1 MNNKIID
8 ILEFDKVKALFQ
20 TYLVTAQGQTAL
32 ADALPQDDATKIQ
45 TKFDELSELQTLVIE
60 NGKLPIASSGD
71 VSEFLRR
78 IELEATLSGLEFA
91 KIKRLLRVGRDLRH
105 YFEEA
110 ENVEL
115 SALQDKISKLAD
127 LGQVLGMLQIID
139 DTGHVEDSATP
150 RLMGLRATL
159 KRLDSDVKKAMQEA
173 LSRYSASIS
182 DNIVTIRNDRPVL
195 AVKAEAKSK
204 VPGIIHDISATGQTV
219 YIEPNS
225 VNALG
230 NALNQARI
238 EERNEVAAIL
248 KDLSEALL
256 PFVPDIRQSAWVI
269 GEFDLLNAKYQFM
282 VKHNATVP
290 TLTDNQDIKLMQ
302 MRHPLIDARK
312 VVANDLVFGADLSTI
327 VITGPNTGGKTI
339 TLKTLGLAQLM
350 AQAGFPILAAR
361 GSSVGVFDQVYADI
375 GDEQSIEA
383 NLSTFS
389 SHMTTIVDILGT
401 ITSRSLVLFDE
412 LGAGTDPKEG
422 AALAISI
429 LEYLRARHVKTMA
442 TTHYPE
448 LKAYGV
454 ETPGVLN
461 ASMVFDVEALK
472 PTYRL
477 VLGIPGRSNA
487 LDISTRL
494 GLPADIVAAAKA
506 QISDD
511 EHDVNDMI
519 AALEAKNHELD
530 ASVANIRRLEKDN
543 ATMYDQLKGLHDVM
557 TRERENELNKAR
569 KEAKQIVEKASQESQ
584 TILKDL
590 HERAA
595 LKPHEVIAA
604 RAEIEGL
611 APDLVD
617 LSNNKVLK
625 KAKAARGLKAGAEV
639 LVTSYGQRGTLVKL
653 EKDGRWLVQMGMIQA
668 RLAENEFEPI
678 EVEKTEAPKKKKNT
692 GKRPGGVTIKAQLD
706 LRGMRYEEAE
716 QALEDYIDKAY
727 LANLHQITI
736 VHGIGT
742 GVIREMVT
750 KYLQRSRH
758 IKSYNYA
765 PQEAGGSGA
774 TIAILQ

>member
-1 MNNKIID
+1 MNNKIIEM
-8 ILEFDKVKALFQ
+8 LEFDKVKGLFQ
-20 TYLVTAQGQTAL
+20 TYLVTAQGQMAL
-32 ADALPQDDATKIQ
+32 DGALPQTDAGKIQ
-45 TKFDELSELQTLVIE
+45 TKFDELTELQALIIE
-60 NGKLPIASSGD
+60 NGKLPIASSGE

-78 IELEATLSGLEFA
+78 VELEAVLSGLEFA

-105 YFEEA
+105 YFDEA
-110 ENVEL
+110 ENVDL
-115 SALQDKISKLAD
+115 VALEDKVSKLSD
-127 LGQVLGMLQIID
+127 MGQVLGMLQIID

-150 RLMGLRATL
+150 RLMGLRASL
-159 KRLDSDVKKAMQEA
+159 KRLDADVKKAMQEA

-182 DNIVTIRNDRPVL
+182 DSIVTIRNDRPVL

-282 VKHNATVP
+282 VKHKATVP
-290 TLTDNQDIKLMQ
+290 TLTANKDIKLMQ

-312 VVANDLVFGADLSTI
+312 VVANDLVFGSDLSTI

-350 AQAGFPILAAR
+350 AQSGFPILAAR

-389 SHMTTIVDILGT
+389 SHMTTIVDILGS
-401 ITSRSLVLFDE
+401 ITNRSLVLFDE

-422 AALAISI
+422 AALAIAI
-429 LEYLRARHVKTMA
+429 LEHLRAHDVKTMA

-494 GLPADIVAAAKA
+494 GLPAEIVSAAKS

-519 AALEAKNHELD
+519 AALEEKNNELD

-543 ATMYDQLKGLHDVM
+543 VAMYDQLKGLHDVM

-604 RAEIEGL
+604 RAELEGL

-617 LSNNKVLK
+617 LSKNKVLK

-668 RLAENEFEPI
+668 RLAESEFEAL
-678 EVEKTEAPKKKKNT
+678 ETEKTETPKKKKNT
-692 GKRPGGVTIKAQLD
+692 GKRPAGVTIKAQLD